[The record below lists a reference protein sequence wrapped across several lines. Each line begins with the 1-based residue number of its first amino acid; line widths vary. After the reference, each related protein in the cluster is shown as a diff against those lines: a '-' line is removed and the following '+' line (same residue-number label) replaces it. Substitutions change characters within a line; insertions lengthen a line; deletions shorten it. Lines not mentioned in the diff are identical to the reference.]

1 MTAEQPTADQR
12 FHLADDLGETKNPV
26 GDRPDVV
33 AELKRRLAEISARDN
48 DAVAKD

>member
-1 MTAEQPTADQR
+1 VTAEQPTAEQL
-12 FHLADDLGETKNPV
+12 FNLANDLGETKNLA
-26 GDRPDVV
+26 GDKPDVV